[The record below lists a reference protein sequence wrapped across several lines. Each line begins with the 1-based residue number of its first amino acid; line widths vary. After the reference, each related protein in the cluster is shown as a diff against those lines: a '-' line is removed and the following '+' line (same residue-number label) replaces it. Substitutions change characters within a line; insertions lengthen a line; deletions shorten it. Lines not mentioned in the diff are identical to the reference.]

1 MNISEK
7 LITIAENEQK
17 IYNKG
22 YYKGSDEGYVYG
34 YDEGYW
40 VGEEVGYSDGYNEGR
55 EEGYIEG
62 YHKGGLDASPQE
74 TVSGEAIGIKD
85 ISPIEHNMGVSVR
98 GKNLI
103 PPQNSTVTVQGYTYD
118 STNGDGSFIINT
130 VGDGSITS
138 SKEVLGKNLHD
149 LLVDGKTYT
158 FAMDNFDKKPVA
170 FVLATTRLSDN
181 KPIYHVASSSNNFI
195 QRFTIDK
202 STYRYDRMYLQI
214 NTTSEVFV
222 NVVVKPILALGTYTE
237 LPFAPYIEDISTVKL
252 LKQGKNL
259 FNADLNTLSTIT
271 YITTS
276 GTQSTRTG
284 WEVELQAGVT
294 YTVNAIPKNG
304 DFTESYLYGCV
315 TNSTDN
321 LQISTSLVA
330 NKAVKSYTFT
340 AEKGWKW
347 KVYDGLAANPLS
359 YTKKMMEQFYI
370 QLEVGTKPTE
380 IEEFIEPTVYD
391 VSADGNV
398 EGVKSLYPS
407 TTLYTDT
414 NGAVIDCTYYQ
425 DGKKV
430 KENLIDMILS
440 LGGVINE

>member
-1 MNISEK
+1 MTLAEK
-7 LITIAENEQK
+7 L
-17 IYNKG
+17 
-22 YYKGSDEGYVYG
+22 S
-34 YDEGYW
+34 
-40 VGEEVGYSDGYNEGR
+40 EVGNNRPKLYK
-55 EEGYIEG
+55 
-62 YHKGGLDASPQE
+62 KGALDYSPQE
-74 TVSGEAIGIKD
+74 TVSGEAIGITD
-85 ISPIEHNMGVSVR
+85 ISPIEHNMAVKVK
-98 GKNLI
+98 GKNILKY
-103 PPQNSTVTVQGYTYD
+103 PYYYSTKTLSGITYTD
-118 STNGDGSFIINT
+118 N
-130 VGDGSITS
+130 GDGSITVNGTATAFTLFEITQM
-138 SKEVLGKNLHD
+138 SKNDCSD
-149 LLVDGKTYT
+149 LFVDGATYT
-158 FAMDNFDKKPVA
+158 ISKTPVG
-170 FVLATTRLSDN
+170 VLMVVGARDISTNKAVYYNSGTTFTVNKSAYKYEWIRFQLNEGTTVNNATVY
-181 KPIYHVASSSNNFI
+181 PMIEEG
-195 QRFTIDK
+195 
-202 STYRYDRMYLQI
+202 
-214 NTTSEVFV
+214 TTATS
-222 NVVVKPILALGTYTE
+222 
-237 LPFAPYIEDISTVKL
+237 FAPYIEDISTVKL

-330 NKAVKSYTFT
+330 NKTVKSYTFT

-370 QLEVGTKPTE
+370 QLEVGTTPTE
-380 IEEFIEPTVYD
+380 YEPYIEPTVYD
-391 VSADGNV
+391 VPTDGTV

-414 NGAVIDCTYYQ
+414 QGAVIDCTYYQ

-430 KENLIDMILS
+430 KENLTNKVSSIES
-440 LGGVINE
+440 VTEEVTE